1 MPGNRDDFPFSLAEW
16 SLPSYFAPFCTFPA
30 MFSLMRENLSSH
42 GWTIHHL
49 ANSANEFLWMLTP
62 PAWNSSS
69 LKDGYVTLSRFT
81 FLLKLIIKRT
91 FSLLFYARFLFFL
104 TSPLDTCVIIWQMY
118 HPSQTS
124 SPAVSRTWI
133 APTWGLGINSR
144 KWTLW
149 FSCTPSNT
157 VKRGHQSSD
166 VSPAQQSGSHS
177 LYNSHVFL
185 QGQTRVKLNRVLF
198 LADSAK
204 SVPFAAVSFDGT
216 YGISFI
222 HSSASLIRWQG
233 IWLPLEG
240 HSYSRHLPVL
250 GWISRALGIN
260 HITST
265 PFPAIATL
273 CFN

>member
-1 MPGNRDDFPFSLAEW
+1 MNAD
-16 SLPSYFAPFCTFPA
+16 T
-30 MFSLMRENLSSH
+30 
-42 GWTIHHL
+42 
-49 ANSANEFLWMLTP
+49 
-62 PAWNSSS
+62 SS
-69 LKDGYVTLSRFT
+69 LK
-81 FLLKLIIKRT
+81 LLKLKGWICHAFAVYIPTKT
-91 FSLLFYARFLFFL
+91 HNQANFF
-104 TSPLDTCVIIWQMY
+104 PLVLREISVFFWPRLWT
-118 HPSQTS
+118 
-124 SPAVSRTWI
+124 PALSFDRCTTPAKLPAPRCLGLGL